1 MRIGNSH
8 YTITMIIAIAMT
20 LTGAV
25 PSSYSY
31 YGSTDNVPF
40 VLRSPVCQGNE
51 SSLFRCV
58 GGEVNVGKTGKYRGD
73 SDAERNT
80 VGVRCECKPEQL
92 K

>member
-1 MRIGNSH
+1 
-8 YTITMIIAIAMT
+8 MIIAIAMT